1 MQQQAAQRQGM
12 GVRSGGLRSSTGA
25 AAAAGTA
32 GRGGFRGFMSNVGTR
47 FGNYASQQFGPM
59 DMAEYRR
66 IEKGAQ
72 QPTAFQ
78 RSSTMQALRR
88 ARYRNQGL
96 QKFQQSGGAKLGV
109 GMGLGMLSAVAPA
122 EMQGALALGG
132 MAAQINPMLGLA
144 VGGLG
149 AAMNAQGGLSGA
161 LAGAGGGAALGAMV
175 GGPVGAMVGAALGG
189 IAGAIRGWTNK
200 SKTQAKMARKAVT
213 DTLTSI
219 TTGAAEFA
227 IAELMA
233 GPGRG
238 ANPIREALQKQKS
251 QAQSFGDVVRSGMGN
266 RAQNKELLQDLFD
279 NQLTLGIKITES
291 QLKDM
296 MEKPDTAVSEY
307 IKQTNAQMGA
317 SEIVMDSF
325 NTKMQFL
332 QNYTGQ
338 TEDQILALAKTMG
351 VNLLDGTQT
360 AMEALEEMGK
370 LQVKTAEQMKNVFTE
385 AYASAEGVFDK
396 IIKQKEAPKIL
407 DEMAKALSGKLQR
420 GGGEKQ
426 ILDFFKESMPA
437 LIAQFGSGDLAMAQL
452 VTSFFGPNAT
462 AFQKGG
468 PFEGMQGQFAS
479 VQDEL
484 MLVIK
489 EFAGGAV
496 PGIIDQIQNT
506 LPEGRQLGDV
516 GGLTTALTSLLST
529 NPELFAQITTGSV
542 NQFGGDP
549 LKFFQNFGV
558 GLTTVATEDTT
569 RDNLDELPTELKTQ
583 YEALVKEFDKVFAKY
598 TEKPDWMTDKFI
610 KFVDENNDTATPRG
624 AGIGDTTSSRLAV
637 TMNRHSVMDDMLTGK
652 RNVTSAWRNWGLGSM
667 NSDHVTGRAYDLTG
681 QNLGGYQQLVQSTGG
696 FAEFHGT
703 NASRHLHV
711 VPGPVGDTAVPAMT
725 TPGPMM
731 ATGGSTYNN
740 YNFTVSSNSSD
751 PEVVANVVM
760 RKIEETQRDKRERK

>member
-1 MQQQAAQRQGM
+1 
-12 GVRSGGLRSSTGA
+12 
-25 AAAAGTA
+25 
-32 GRGGFRGFMSNVGTR
+32 
-47 FGNYASQQFGPM
+47 
-59 DMAEYRR
+59 
-66 IEKGAQ
+66 
-72 QPTAFQ
+72 
-78 RSSTMQALRR
+78 
-88 ARYRNQGL
+88 
-96 QKFQQSGGAKLGV
+96 
-109 GMGLGMLSAVAPA
+109 
-122 EMQGALALGG
+122 
-132 MAAQINPMLGLA
+132 MLGLA

-200 SKTQAKMARKAVT
+200 SKTEAKKARKAVT

-219 TTGAAEFA
+219 TAGAAEFA
-227 IAELMA
+227 IAELMS

-238 ANPIREALQKQKS
+238 AAPIREALRKQMADA
-251 QAQSFGDVVRSGMGN
+251 QAFGNVI
-266 RAQNKELLQDLFD
+266 RAGVGGGQGGTARNKELLQELFD
-279 NQLTLGIKITES
+279 NQLTLGIKITET

-325 NTKMQFL
+325 NSKMQFL
-332 QNYTGQ
+332 QDYTGR
-338 TEDQILALAKTMG
+338 TEDQILALAKTTG

-360 AMEALEEMGK
+360 AIEALEEMGATA
-370 LQVKTAEQMKNVFTE
+370 VKTAEQMKNVFTE
-385 AYASAEGVFDK
+385 AYASASSVLDK
-396 IIKQKEAPKIL
+396 IVKQKEAPKIL
-407 DEMAKALSGKLQR
+407 DEMAEALSGKLKR
-420 GGGEKQ
+420 GGGESD
-426 ILDFFKESMPA
+426 ILNFIREALPA
-437 LIAQFGSGDLAMAQL
+437 FSAQYGGDDNLAMAQL
-452 VTSFFGPNAT
+452 LTSFLGPNAT
-462 AFQKGG
+462 AFQAGG

-484 MLVIK
+484 NLLAT
-489 EFAGGAV
+489 EFAKGSVPNMVDQINNLLPKGTRLSDA
-496 PGIIDQIQNT
+496 PGI
-506 LPEGRQLGDV
+506 
-516 GGLTTALTSLLST
+516 TTALTDLIKT
-529 NPELFAQITTGSV
+529 NPALFSQIATGAA

-549 LKFFQNFGV
+549 LKFFQDFGV
-558 GLTTVATEDTT
+558 TLTTVAKEDTT

-583 YEALVKEFDKVFAKY
+583 YETLVKEFDKVFAKY
-598 TEKPDWMTDKFI
+598 TDKPEWMTDKFI
-610 KFVDENNDTATPRG
+610 NFVAENNDTATPRG

-681 QNLGGYQQLVQSTGG
+681 QNLGAYQQLVQSTGG

-711 VPGPVGDTAVPAMT
+711 VPGPVGDTAVPAMS
-725 TPGPMM
+725 TPAPTM
-731 ATGGSTYNN
+731 AAGGSTYNN

-760 RKIEETQRDKRERK
+760 RRIEEIQRDKRERK